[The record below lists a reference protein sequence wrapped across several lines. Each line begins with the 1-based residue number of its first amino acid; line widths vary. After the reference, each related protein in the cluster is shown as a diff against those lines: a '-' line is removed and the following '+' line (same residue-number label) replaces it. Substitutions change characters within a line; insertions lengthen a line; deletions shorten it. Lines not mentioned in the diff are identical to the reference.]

1 MPILVR
7 LAPSPFSSYEGER
20 LGMKLLENPFKRR
33 LLAKELQIGLWCSL
47 CSNISAEIVS
57 DSGFDWA
64 LLDTEHAPNELPTI
78 LGQLQAMA
86 QGTLRQR
93 SCVRPGTIRS

>member
-1 MPILVR
+1 
-7 LAPSPFSSYEGER
+7 
-20 LGMKLLENPFKRR
+20 MKLLENPFKRR